1 MRWAWAVLAV
11 CGLAFAGDGDEDGRQ
26 DPPKPAGRP
35 FTQRDLEEMQR
46 GLWRVRTWR
55 NPMRLPMAP
64 RPLRPLGPRGMPLP
78 QGGPGQVPAEAPA
91 PDANAPDAVPP
102 GADGPQ
108 ENAPPGADPGVQAPN
123 GANGGLPVEK
133 RLPPP
138 PRPKD

>member
-11 CGLAFAGDGDEDGRQ
+11 CGLAFAGDGDEDGGTNTPQRST
-26 DPPKPAGRP
+26 

-55 NPMRLPMAP
+55 GPMRLPLAP

-91 PDANAPDAVPP
+91 PDANAPVADAPQ
-102 GADGPQ
+102 AD
-108 ENAPPGADPGVQAPN
+108 APPGADPGVQAPN
-123 GANGGLPVEK
+123 GNGGNGQPVVK
-133 RLPPP
+133 RPPPP